1 MNTTSSLM
9 LGRKVL
15 RLFLLSILWV
25 GLSAAIGYATC
36 TPQIGYGTNKQCQQG
51 DSCGEI
57 CGVTSAW
64 CITETCTQNLK
75 CAGSYQDIECI
86 TGGCL
91 NGLQGNCTACGS

>member
-1 MNTTSSLM
+1 MKSLM
-9 LGRKVL
+9 QNV
-15 RLFLLSILWV
+15 LLSILWV
-25 GLSAAIGYATC
+25 CLTASIGYATC

-64 CITETCTQNLK
+64 CITETCTQSLS
-75 CAGSYQDIECI
+75 CFEAGYIAQDIECI

-91 NGLQGNCTACGS
+91 NPAQGNCTTCP